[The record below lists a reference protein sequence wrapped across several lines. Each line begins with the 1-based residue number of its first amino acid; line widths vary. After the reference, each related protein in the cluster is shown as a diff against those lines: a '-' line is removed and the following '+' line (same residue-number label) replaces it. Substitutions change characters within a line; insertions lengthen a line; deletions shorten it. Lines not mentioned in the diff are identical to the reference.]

1 MGDIAVPIV
10 NNLLLM
16 KEFILKGLRL
26 LASRKAAAVIS
37 GVVLAVTLTYRATR
51 RRNRLRERFSGPSR
65 LSSPQFLPLLGYVP
79 RSLDQFFTAL
89 EMYAETYGDIY
100 CIKFM
105 GMQVLVVSSPELVR
119 QVLKERPNA
128 YVRAFNKHNVIPIPG
143 LLTMEGEIWKRNR
156 RLCSPAFNEKNSD
169 RDGATHIASDSKTD
183 SPVGVPRFVP
193 RMRLP
198 PMTRNKFP
206 WNLNPRIKNFYSSL
220 EKLNK
225 MWDEVTRERRAE
237 REAGGEERFDLLD
250 KLLHLTDEELKGN
263 LTIFLAA
270 GFETTAMTIAW
281 CFYYLS
287 LYPDVQAKA
296 RAEVDNLGH
305 DPEDGEDLS
314 KLPFVQPPGFFLLHE
329 CISKTTLAGE
339 EIPPGTM
346 VATLLHKAMIC
357 KEEGG
362 TEFKPDRW
370 ILPNGEG
377 IDTVRLR
384 SHFAFGGGPRECP
397 GKHLAIREGM
407 MVVATILR
415 HFDGIKANSDISK
428 VHGRTRFVQA
438 VEGLELKMN
447 PRSV

>member
-1 MGDIAVPIV
+1 
-10 NNLLLM
+10 
-16 KEFILKGLRL
+16 
-26 LASRKAAAVIS
+26 
-37 GVVLAVTLTYRATR
+37 
-51 RRNRLRERFSGPSR
+51 
-65 LSSPQFLPLLGYVP
+65 
-79 RSLDQFFTAL
+79 
-89 EMYAETYGDIY
+89 
-100 CIKFM
+100 
-105 GMQVLVVSSPELVR
+105 
-119 QVLKERPNA
+119 
-128 YVRAFNKHNVIPIPG
+128 AFNKHNVIPIPG
-143 LLTMEGEIWKRNR
+143 LLTMEGEVWKRNR
-156 RLCSPAFNEKNSD
+156 RLCSPAFNEKNSIGMVP
-169 RDGATHIASDSKTD
+169 RISQVTAKLIRLLGSLARPEDGAIIWDPAKLLSLYLLDLICSTTLGKDYNFLNPD
-183 SPVGVPRFVP
+183 GVPRGQSNEIQKAFLDVFDGSGYVAQ
-193 RMRLP
+193 LSAFP

-296 RAEVDNLGH
+296 RAEVDKLGH
-305 DPEDGEDLS
+305 DPEDGEDLN
-314 KLPFVQPPGFFLLHE
+314 KLPFVEACVIETLRVQPPGFFLLHE